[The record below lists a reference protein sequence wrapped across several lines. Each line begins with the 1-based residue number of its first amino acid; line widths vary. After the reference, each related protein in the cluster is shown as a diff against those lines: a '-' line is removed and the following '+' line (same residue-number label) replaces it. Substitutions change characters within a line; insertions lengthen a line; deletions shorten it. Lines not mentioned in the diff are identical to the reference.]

1 MKYKLQL
8 QFTEVKTKSNYTIV
22 KPDMSST
29 DVEAAIGTFL
39 KSVEDGTNQL
49 MNIVVQLDLSAKPLQ

>member
-8 QFTEVKTKSNYTIV
+8 QFTEIKSRTNHTIV
-22 KPDMSST
+22 RPDMLST
-29 DVEAAIGTFL
+29 EVEAAIGTFL

-49 MNIVVQLDLSAKPLQ
+49 MNVVVQLDAPARPLQ